1 MTAEKAEMN
10 SVRRT
15 SIGLLLQEYIKSWQ
29 CDNSLPNYMVLNV
42 SKLKRFADIH
52 INAAL
57 YEIFFS
63 TGDKYSP
70 AARYRDSSFKT

>member
-15 SIGLLLQEYIKSWQ
+15 VVDLLLQGYIKSWQ
-29 CDNSLPNYMVLNV
+29 CDNCLPNYMLLNV

-52 INAAL
+52 INAA
-57 YEIFFS
+57 FFS

-70 AARYRDSSFKT
+70 AARYKDSSFKT